1 MKGKQQSFSLLT
13 LSPRLHRI
21 FLQDEDEEK
30 IDDDNEK
37 EVEEEKET

>member
-1 MKGKQQSFSLLT
+1 MKGKQQNFSLLT

-21 FLQDEDEEK
+21 LLQDEDEEK

-37 EVEEEKET
+37 EIEEEKET